1 MTNLDKEATMEF
13 LEIFLI
19 FIALLLMIFKP
30 EKEKLAFGI
39 LVGSWIVMAVIY
51 FGMRTGNI
59 LPIINL

>member
-1 MTNLDKEATMEF
+1 MEF